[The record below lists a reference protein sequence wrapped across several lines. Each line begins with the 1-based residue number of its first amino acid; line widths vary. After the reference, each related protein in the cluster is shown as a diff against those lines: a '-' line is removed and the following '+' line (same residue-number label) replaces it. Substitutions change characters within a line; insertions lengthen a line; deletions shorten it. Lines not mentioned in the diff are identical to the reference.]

1 MRRQAGRVHWIVLT
15 GIVGALVV
23 AIGFFATF
31 FFGSSPEVQAN
42 RFLVSLAKG
51 DKAGLMKYGA
61 SDLDPAALDK
71 AWDVTLERGEYYR
84 FAWKILGSTKQSD
97 DAAVVNIL
105 INRGMNNSSYDEPM
119 SIPMIKKDGEWKVA
133 LSELSRKVYPSLP

>member
-1 MRRQAGRVHWIVLT
+1 MRQAGRVHWIVLL
-15 GIVGALVV
+15 GIIGAVVV
-23 AIGFFATF
+23 AVGFFATF

-61 SDLDPAALDK
+61 SDMDPAELEK
-71 AWDVTLERGEYYR
+71 AWEVTLDRGEYYR
-84 FAWKILGSTKQSD
+84 FAWKIQGSTKQSED
-97 DAAVVNIL
+97 SAVVNIL
-105 INRGMNNSSYDEPM
+105 INKGMNNQSYDEPM

-133 LSELSRKVYPSLP
+133 VGELSRKMYPSLP